1 MPRKA
6 PDGKGVI
13 EHRITLGNKEREEL
27 HEFLEAKKFEA
38 TLNPFKGVIT
48 GVVGAGGLAGMGYL
62 IYAWW
67 NDLWPFDDSPQTFFG
82 FGFID
87 QIYQEQFLSVI
98 DSSRE
103 KEEQDLKICDDNY
116 AKAQDIVNKLEPNTI
131 VNRMT
136 IKLNQRIIDTYP
148 QRRQAIIDKYAQLRE
163 RLGKLTDKVAERS
176 EYV

>member
-38 TLNPFKGVIT
+38 TLAPFKGVIT

-67 NDLWPFDDSPQTFFG
+67 NDLWPFDAPQTFFG
-82 FGFID
+82 FGFLD
-87 QIYQEQFLSVI
+87 EIYQEQFLTTIEKSK
-98 DSSRE
+98 E
-103 KEEQDLKICDDNY
+103 KEEQALKACDDNY
-116 AKAQDIVNKLEPNTI
+116 AKAQDIVNNLEPNTI
-131 VNRMT
+131 FNRMT
-136 IKLNQRIIDTYP
+136 IKLNQQIIDTYP
-148 QRRQAIIDKYAQLRE
+148 QRRQAIMDKYSSLRD
-163 RLGKLTDKVAERS
+163 RLGEISDKVAERS
-176 EYV
+176 EFV